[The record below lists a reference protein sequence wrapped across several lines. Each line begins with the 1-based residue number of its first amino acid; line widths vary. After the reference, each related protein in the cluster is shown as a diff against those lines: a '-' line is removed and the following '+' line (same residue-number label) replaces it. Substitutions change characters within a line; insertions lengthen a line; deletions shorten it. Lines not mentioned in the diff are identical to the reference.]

1 MTAQDTKKREDA
13 GDGAGGVAVN
23 DQHLMAP
30 LAAFHGLKPPAP
42 AWFER
47 AMADEPERSF
57 VDVEGARVETL
68 AWGKRGKPGLILLHG
83 GAAHADWWSFIAPFF
98 ASGHRV
104 VAPTFTGMGRSDW
117 RERYLFDQFVRE
129 AKDGGR
135 AAGAFD
141 AGPPVVVGHS
151 FGGRV
156 AMGAARDF
164 GDEISSAVM
173 VDPPF
178 FAPQNVRP
186 PSPPRPTRARR
197 VQHSLSAIVARFRLA
212 PPQPCDNLFILDAIA
227 RRSAREAVDA
237 EGKPGWALSFDPH
250 FWEKFTRIDPAP
262 IVAGARCPL
271 ALMRGATSQL
281 FHAVDAEHLMGL
293 LPPGSPYIEIPEAG
307 HHVMIDQPIAFVAAL
322 RALMAA
328 WPAKR
333 G

>member
-1 MTAQDTKKREDA
+1 M
-13 GDGAGGVAVN
+13 N

-47 AMADEPERSF
+47 AMSDEPERSF

-98 ASGHRV
+98 AGAHRV

-117 RERYLFDQFVRE
+117 RERYVFDQFVRE
-129 AKDGGR
+129 ARDAGR

-186 PSPPRPTRARR
+186 PAPPRPTRARR

-212 PPQPCDNLFILDAIA
+212 PPQPCENLFILDAIA
-227 RRSAREAVDA
+227 RRSAREVADA

-262 IVAGARCPL
+262 IVAGG
-271 ALMRGATSQL
+271 ALPSGA
-281 FHAVDAEHLMGL
+281 H
-293 LPPGSPYIEIPEAG
+293 PRRR
-307 HHVMIDQPIAFVAAL
+307 VAAL
-322 RALMAA
+322 SRRRRRAPDEPAAARLALYRDPRGRPPRDDRPADRLCRRPESADRGMAGKA
-328 WPAKR
+328 GLSASFCRRP
-333 G
+333 